1 MFIPK
6 ALVLGMLAVV
16 MLLVGWTT
24 AVLLGRNPLPFPD
37 RGYQVF
43 TASSPAAMDALAE
56 LLRSHGNAPRF
67 RVDSD
72 GVQRAIFW
80 DGTIVNYPT
89 PAVLEQLGGPAAA
102 IGFVARDPAASALH
116 AARLLRERGFSAM
129 VHEGVEPGLPITFVT
144 TDALAGSVLVFR
156 RHQLK
161 MGQRPQR
168 WTAAADASTGRTR

>member
-6 ALVLGMLAVV
+6 TLLWAALAVAV
-16 MLLVGWTT
+16 LTVSWTT

-56 LLRSHGNAPRF
+56 VLRSHGNAPRF
-67 RVDSD
+67 RADSE
-72 GVQRAIFW
+72 GVKRAIFW
-80 DGTIVNYPT
+80 DGTIVNHAS
-89 PAVLEQLGGPAAA
+89 PAVLEQLGAPAAA

-116 AARLLRERGFSAM
+116 AARLLRERGFQAL
-129 VHEGVEPGLPITFVT
+129 VHEGVEPGLPITFVS
-144 TDALAGSVLVFR
+144 TDALVGAVLVFR
-156 RHQLK
+156 RHHLK

-168 WTAAADASTGRTR
+168 WTAAARTSAGDSP

>member
-1 MFIPK
+1 MFIGKPLLL
-6 ALVLGMLAVV
+6 ATLTVAVLTMA
-16 MLLVGWTT
+16 WAA

-43 TASSPAAMDALAE
+43 AASSPAAMDALAE
-56 LLRSHGNAPRF
+56 LLRSHGNPPRF
-67 RVDSD
+67 RADSKD
-72 GVQRAIFW
+72 VQRAIFW
-80 DGTIVNYPT
+80 DGTIVNYPSA
-89 PAVLEQLGGPAAA
+89 AVLEQLGGPAAA

-116 AARLLRERGFSAM
+116 AARLLRERGFEAM

-144 TDALAGSVLVFR
+144 TNALAGSVLVFR

-168 WTAAADASTGRTR
+168 WTAAGTTTGEIR